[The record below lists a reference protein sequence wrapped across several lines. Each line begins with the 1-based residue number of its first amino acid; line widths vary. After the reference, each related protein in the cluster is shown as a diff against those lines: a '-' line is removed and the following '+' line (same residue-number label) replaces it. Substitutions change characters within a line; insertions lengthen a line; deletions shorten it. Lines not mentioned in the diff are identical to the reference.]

1 MSYVTHKNLWLQ
13 ICNLHVCKPIQLCIL
28 LMHSCVYV
36 QYMWVHTWRH
46 VTLIIKLGRIL
57 KPTNLGIRKEQHER
71 IVMMMIIKMMMVM
84 MMTMMIMIMMMVLM
98 MMIWRV
104 GRGGRGVGGSL
115 IDWLATFN

>member
-1 MSYVTHKNLWLQ
+1 
-13 ICNLHVCKPIQLCIL
+13 
-28 LMHSCVYV
+28 MHSCVYV

-71 IVMMMIIKMMMVM
+71 IVMMMIIMML
-84 MMTMMIMIMMMVLM
+84 MIIMMMMMMLM

-115 IDWLATFN
+115 IDWLASFN